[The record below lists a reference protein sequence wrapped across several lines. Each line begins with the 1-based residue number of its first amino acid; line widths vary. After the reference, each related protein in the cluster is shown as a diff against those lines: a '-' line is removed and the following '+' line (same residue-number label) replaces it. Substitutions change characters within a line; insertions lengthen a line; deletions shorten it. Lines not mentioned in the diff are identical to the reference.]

1 VKFQHYQNTNY
12 LNLFIALLREIMD
25 PEEIK
30 RRKLLEMQQ
39 AAAANA
45 GVDEQA
51 LQQQQQYELQKRK
64 ILKQIL
70 SEPARARLSRIRMV
84 KPEFAE
90 QVELQ
95 LIQLAQMGRLQI
107 PVSDEQ
113 LKLLLDKIY
122 EMGKSKKKDI
132 KFVRK

>member
-1 VKFQHYQNTNY
+1 
-12 LNLFIALLREIMD
+12 MD
-25 PEEIK
+25 IEEIK
-30 RRKLLEMQQ
+30 RRKMLEMQRQ
-39 AAAANA
+39 AAENA
-45 GVDEQA
+45 EASQAA
-51 LQQQQQYELQKRK
+51 LQQQQAYELQKRK

-70 SEPARARLSRIRMV
+70 SEQARSRLSRIRMV

-113 LKLLLDKIY
+113 LKILLDKIY

>member
-1 VKFQHYQNTNY
+1 
-12 LNLFIALLREIMD
+12 MD
-25 PEEIK
+25 IEEIK
-30 RRKLLEMQQ
+30 RRKMLEMQKQ
-39 AAAANA
+39 AVENTGA
-45 GVDEQA
+45 DQMA
-51 LQQQQQYELQKRK
+51 LQQQQAYELQKRK

-70 SEPARARLSRIRMV
+70 SEPARSRLSRIRIV

-122 EMGKSKKKDI
+122 EMGKSKKKEI
-132 KFVRK
+132 KFIRK

>member
-1 VKFQHYQNTNY
+1 
-12 LNLFIALLREIMD
+12 MD
-25 PEEIK
+25 IEEIK
-30 RRKLLEMQQ
+30 RRKMLEMQRQ
-39 AAAANA
+39 AAENA
-45 GVDEQA
+45 EASQVA
-51 LQQQQQYELQKRK
+51 LQQQQAYELQKRK

-70 SEPARARLSRIRMV
+70 SEPARSRLSRIRMV

-113 LKLLLDKIY
+113 LKMLLDKIY

>member
-1 VKFQHYQNTNY
+1 
-12 LNLFIALLREIMD
+12 MD

-70 SEPARARLSRIRMV
+70 SEPARSRLSRIRMV

-107 PVSDEQ
+107 PVSDDQ
-113 LKLLLDKIY
+113 LKILLDKIY
-122 EMGKSKKKDI
+122 EMGKPKKKDI

>member
-1 VKFQHYQNTNY
+1 
-12 LNLFIALLREIMD
+12 MD
-25 PEEIK
+25 IEEIK
-30 RRKLLEMQQ
+30 RRKMLEMQKQ
-39 AAAANA
+39 GAENA
-45 GVDEQA
+45 GADQMA
-51 LQQQQQYELQKRK
+51 LQQQAYELQKRK

-70 SEPARARLSRIRMV
+70 SEPARSRLSRIRMV

-122 EMGKSKKKDI
+122 EMGKSKKKKEI

>member
-1 VKFQHYQNTNY
+1 MYRWLVI
-12 LNLFIALLREIMD
+12 LGDIMD
-25 PEEIK
+25 IDEIK
-30 RRKLLEMQQ
+30 RRKMLEMQKQ
-39 AAAANA
+39 VAAENTES
-45 GVDEQA
+45 DQIA
-51 LQQQQQYELQKRK
+51 LQQQQAYELQKRK

-70 SEPARARLSRIRMV
+70 SEPARSRLSRIRMV

-113 LKLLLDKIY
+113 LKMLLDKIY
-122 EMGKSKKKDI
+122 ELGKSKKKDI
-132 KFVRK
+132 KFIRK